1 MKVRNGFVSNSSS
14 SSFIV
19 IMKNGKEMT
28 KDNLLEIFDVKK
40 TSPLYSFSNNLSEWI
55 VRNVKECSIDDI
67 YSNYSGY
74 DKNLTDDQKIEA
86 IIEDYSGI
94 EEDVLVKIK
103 NGEYKYYEGSA
114 SDDSGD
120 GLETYLC
127 ESEINIENDIIS
139 IKGGGSY

>member
-28 KDNLLEIFDVKK
+28 KSNLLEIFDVKK
-40 TSPLYSFSNNLSEWI
+40 TSPLYSFSNDLSEWI
-55 VRNVKECSIDDI
+55 VKNIKECDIDDI
-67 YSNYSGY
+67 YSNYCGH
-74 DKNLTDDQKIEA
+74 DKNLTVDQKIEA
-86 IIEDYSGI
+86 IIKDYYGI
-94 EEDVLVKIK
+94 TKDVLIKIK

-114 SDDSGD
+114 YDDSGY